1 MTGLAH
7 LSRFTRE
14 TARRI
19 IERPDLH
26 GHEHLRAA
34 CTWLT
39 IHGDWLDVN
48 RAAALMRTL
57 DRGKK
62 PQPLPPRGADREG
75 RVSTGHRMAVFASLA
90 GEKAHRLAIARQ
102 EADRRALKARIR
114 TTERIGWALVAC
126 MALIAIVAALGL
138 ALTIGGRP

>member
-7 LSRFTRE
+7 LSRFSHE

-26 GHEHLRAA
+26 GRDHLRAA

-48 RAAALMRTL
+48 RAAALMRAL
-57 DRGKK
+57 DRGEK
-62 PQPLPPRGADREG
+62 PQPLPPRGADIEG
-75 RVSTGHRMAVFASLA
+75 PVRDQHRVAVFGALA
-90 GEKAHRLAIARQ
+90 GEKAHRLAIARE
-102 EADRRALKARIR
+102 EADRRAIKARIR

-138 ALTIGGRP
+138 AFTIGGRP

>member
-7 LSRFTRE
+7 ISRFSHE

-19 IERPDLH
+19 IERPDMH
-26 GHEHLRAA
+26 GREHLRAA

-48 RAAALMRTL
+48 RAAALMRAL
-57 DRGKK
+57 DRGEN
-62 PQPLPPRGADREG
+62 PGPLPPRGADMEG
-75 RVSTGHRMAVFASLA
+75 PVSTGYRMAVFASLA

-126 MALIAIVAALGL
+126 MALIAGLAALGL

>member
-7 LSRFTRE
+7 ISRFSHE

-48 RAAALMRTL
+48 RAAALMRAL
-57 DRGKK
+57 DRGESPSHCRRVAPTSKALSVTGIVSRFSA
-62 PQPLPPRGADREG
+62 PLPGKRPTGWRMPG
-75 RVSTGHRMAVFASLA
+75 RRPPGVPSKPAFEPPSGSA
-90 GEKAHRLAIARQ
+90 GRWWPAWR
-102 EADRRALKARIR
+102 
-114 TTERIGWALVAC
+114 
-126 MALIAIVAALGL
+126 
-138 ALTIGGRP
+138 

>member
-7 LSRFTRE
+7 LSRFSHE

-39 IHGDWLDVN
+39 IHGDWLDVS
-48 RAAALMRTL
+48 RAAAQMRAL
-57 DRGKK
+57 DRGEK
-62 PQPLPPRGADREG
+62 PGPLPPRGSDVEG
-75 RVSTGHRMAVFASLA
+75 PVSNGHRMGVFASLA
-90 GEKAHRLAIARQ
+90 GDKAHRLALARQ
-102 EADRRALKARIR
+102 EADRYAVKARIR
-114 TTERIGWALVAC
+114 RNERIGWALVAC
-126 MALIAIVAALGL
+126 MALIALAAALGL
-138 ALTIGGRP
+138 AVTIWGRP

>member
-7 LSRFTRE
+7 ISRFSHE

-19 IERPDLH
+19 VERPDLH
-26 GHEHLRAA
+26 GRDHLRAA

-39 IHGDWLDVN
+39 IHGDWLDVD
-48 RAAALMRTL
+48 RAAALMRAL
-57 DRGKK
+57 DRGET
-62 PQPLPPRGADREG
+62 PQPLPPRGGDMEG
-75 RVSTGHRMAVFASLA
+75 HVSERHRMAVFSSLA
-90 GEKAHRLAIARQ
+90 GHKAHRLALERQ
-102 EADRRALKARIR
+102 EVDRRALKARIR
-114 TTERIGWALVAC
+114 TERIGWASVAC